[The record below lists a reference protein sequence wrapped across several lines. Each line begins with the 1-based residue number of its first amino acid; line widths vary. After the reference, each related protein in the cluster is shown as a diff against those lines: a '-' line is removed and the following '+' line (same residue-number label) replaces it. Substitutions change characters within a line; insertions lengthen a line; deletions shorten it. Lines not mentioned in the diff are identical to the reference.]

1 MTQEQMNYIED
12 VCRGTGEGDDER
24 VGMLLKLNGFTDED
38 ISGVVE
44 YRDAAV
50 EDTFADEIKPVLEQ
64 FEAEVRAAGGD
75 ERESVVAFEELFDA
89 HTNWEEGDEPI
100 EGQNLAFEYQD
111 VVEGGAALITDNAAE
126 DRQRTAPVLED

>member
-1 MTQEQMNYIED
+1 MAKVVIFGVVDTAQLAKYYLENDSEHEVIAFTVTKDYIE
-12 VCRGTGEGDDER
+12 
-24 VGMLLKLNGFTDED
+24 
-38 ISGVVE
+38 S
-44 YRDAAV
+44 
-50 EDTFADEIKPVLEQ
+50 EQ
-64 FEAEVRAAGGD
+64 FEGL
-75 ERESVVAFEELFDA
+75 SVVAFEELFDA